1 MFGRFTAA
9 SKVMKRLVVALLA
22 FIVIGH
28 LMNGVSSNPSC
39 QWNGFEGCE
48 CNILGACDVHGNPKP
63 DLDKKLTGY
72 APSGL
77 EIFSQKQNLA
87 YLCEGNTVAIL
98 YDCNLRIPLYAATV
112 MTGDQLNAADYS
124 RPGTNFR
131 PSNDRSLHQ
140 HYQQHESDYVT
151 SLDREA
157 CYNCNAPAGLWL
169 DKQWYNSLNP
179 NRQITGEFTNCSE
192 VLPAN
197 QKKVGIHRGHLIA
210 AAYGRGD
217 PKRAAATFTFT
228 NVVPQFARF
237 NSGKWMQFERQ
248 IVKWGR
254 DYCATTN
261 AKMYIIVGAIPSTYP
276 YNGAAIP
283 RYFGCG
289 GFSNY
294 MDVSKFRINVPSAM
308 WAAAYCTFQL
318 QNPDGKWVE
327 ERRNYGG
334 FWRENNPGKEPCD
347 KDITTLLGKYAINLF
362 PASKSSDMQ

>member
-1 MFGRFTAA
+1 MT
-9 SKVMKRLVVALLA
+9 
-22 FIVIGH
+22 GH
-28 LMNGVSSNPSC
+28 LTNGVSSNPSC
-39 QWNGFEGCE
+39 QWNGFEGCV

-72 APSGL
+72 ARSGL
-77 EIFSQKQNLA
+77 EIFSQKPQNLA

-112 MTGDQLNAADYS
+112 MTGDQLNAGYT
-124 RPGTNFR
+124 RPNIKFR
-131 PSNDRSLHQ
+131 PSNDRSLHKQ
-140 HYQQHESDYVT
+140 YQQHESDYET
-151 SLDREA
+151 SLNREA

-169 DKQWYNSLNP
+169 DKQWFNSLNP
-179 NRQITGEFTNCSE
+179 NSRITAEFTNCNQ

-197 QKKVGIHRGHLIA
+197 LNTAEFTNCNQVLPANPKKKVGIHKGHLIA
-210 AAYGRGD
+210 AGYGRGE
-217 PKRAAATFTFT
+217 KAKAEATFTYT

-237 NSGKWMQFERQ
+237 NSGQWMQFEQ
-248 IVKWGR
+248 TLVQWGQKN
-254 DYCATTN
+254 CATNRN
-261 AKMYIIVGAIPSTYP
+261 AKMYIIVGVIPSTYP

-283 RYFGCG
+283 RSFGSG

-294 MDVSKFRINVPSAM
+294 MDVSKFRINVSSAM
-308 WAAAYCTFQL
+308 WAAAYCTYQL